1 MKKKTVVGR
10 RLLRRL
16 FWTIFNFLVL
26 AFIIA
31 GAVALGIFYYY
42 GSGLPNYQELKNYKP
57 AVTTR
62 LYSNDG
68 RLFAEY
74 AAQKRLYVPM
84 NAIPKK
90 VVNAFLAAEDKT
102 FYTHFG
108 LDLAGIVRAAVSNVS
123 RLGQSK
129 RPIGAST
136 ITQQVAKN
144 FLLSEISNSVSLE
157 RKIKEAILAIRI
169 ENAYTKNYILELY
182 LNEIYLGSGAY
193 GVAAAALH
201 YFDKSLEELNTAEV
215 AFIAALPKAPSR
227 YNPLKY
233 AERAI
238 GRRNYVITRLFEDGH
253 ISKEE
258 ALEAINE
265 PIVLKKHADD
275 VVQAD
280 FFAEEVRRELLHK
293 FGEHVLYK
301 EGLVVRT
308 TLDPTIQKY
317 ARDALRTG
325 LINYDKRHG
334 YRGVLAHMNLSL
346 QKRDYDAQKEL
357 WGEALKK
364 ISKPAGAEEWLLA
377 CVLDLQKDKA
387 VIGLEDGSIGSLRL
401 EDLKWARK
409 HINENAMGP
418 VITHPNGIF
427 KVGDVILV
435 EKEIEESQKRYALCQ
450 VPEASGALVVMD
462 PQSGHVLAM
471 QGGFSFSMSQFNRA
485 SQAKRQPG
493 SSFKPFVY
501 LAALEKGLT
510 PSSILRDEPF
520 EINLGY
526 GLGVWRPQNYNND
539 FLGSVTLRHALEL
552 SRNLATIDMVHRK
565 IGIHCVTEIAR
576 RFGIVDDMKPQ
587 LAMVLGAA
595 ESTLLRMTRAY
606 SMIANGGQF
615 IEATLLDRIQ
625 DRNGRTILADP
636 TVHCSGCDAS
646 TLQLGGIPHLVYGSK
661 QVADPASIYQLTS
674 ILEGVIQ
681 RGTGKKLSVLNVP
694 IAGKTGTSN
703 EYRDAWFFSFTPNL
717 VAGVYIGFD
726 APKSLGK
733 HEGGTRAASPILLD
747 FMGKALKHY
756 PEIPF
761 KIPSDVK
768 LVQVNATSGRPGG
781 DGPLILEAFK
791 TEDDLSFSDGVA
803 LDDANETESGEPL
816 ESEEGSQE
824 ESNAMSHQDDP
835 STNARRPSA
844 GAENTPKIHGSDSES
859 SMTDGIY

>member
-1 MKKKTVVGR
+1 MKNKTVVGG

-26 AFIIA
+26 AFIVA
-31 GAVALGIFYYY
+31 GAVALGVFYYY

-57 AVTTR
+57 AVITR
-62 LYSNDG
+62 LYSSDG

-74 AAQKRLYVPM
+74 AAQKRIYVPI

-90 VVNAFLAAEDKT
+90 VLNAFLAAEDKT

-108 LDLAGIVRAAVSNVS
+108 LDLAGIARAAASNLS
-123 RLGQSK
+123 RLGQSR
-129 RPIGAST
+129 RPAGAST

-169 ENAYTKNYILELY
+169 ENAYSKNYILELY

-201 YFDKSLEELNTAEV
+201 YFDKSLEELNTAEI

-227 YNPLKY
+227 YNPLKH

-258 ALEAINE
+258 ALEAIHE

-280 FFAEEVRRELLHK
+280 FFAEEVRRELLNK

-308 TLDPTIQKY
+308 TLDPTMQKY

-334 YRGVLAHMNLSL
+334 YRGVLAHINVSL
-346 QKRDYDAQKEL
+346 QKRDFEQQKEL
-357 WGEALKK
+357 WGEALIKVQ
-364 ISKPAGAEEWLLA
+364 KPAGAESWSLA

-387 VIGLEDGSIGSLRL
+387 TIGLEDGSIGSIRL

-418 VITHPNGIF
+418 AITHPNGVF

-435 EKEIEESQKRYALCQ
+435 EKDKEGSQKNYGLCQ

-510 PSSILRDEPF
+510 PSTILRDEPF

-565 IGIHCVTEIAR
+565 TGMHCVTEIAR
-576 RFGIVDDMKPQ
+576 RFGIVEDMKPQ

-606 SMIANGGQF
+606 SMIANGGKF

-625 DRNGRTILADP
+625 DRNGHTLLADHG
-636 TVHCSGCDAS
+636 VSCSGCDAS
-646 TLQLGGIPHLVYGSK
+646 TLQLGEIPHLVYGSK
-661 QVADPASIYQLTS
+661 QVADPASVYQLTS

-681 RGTGKKLSVLNVP
+681 RGTGKKLSALNVP

-703 EYRDAWFFSFTPNL
+703 EYRDAWFFAFTPNL

-761 KIPSDVK
+761 KIPSGVK
-768 LVQVNATSGRPGG
+768 LVQVNATSGRPDGG
-781 DGPLILEAFK
+781 GSMILEAFK
-791 TEDDLSFSDGVA
+791 TEDDLSFTDTVS
-803 LDDANETESGEPL
+803 LDNGE
-816 ESEEGSQE
+816 EAEGSEPFELGEGVQD
-824 ESNAMSHQDDP
+824 ESKAALHQDDP
-835 STNARRPSA
+835 STNARRSSTN
-844 GAENTPKIHGSDSES
+844 AENTPKVHGADSES
-859 SMTDGIY
+859 SITDGIY